1 MATRSFSHLLMN
13 VPLTWG
19 EGSHKW
25 SLFFLSINLG
35 RFMILLS
42 QLNANKLGISHF
54 LILEH
59 VCHLVKNFF
68 LVCMVTLLRPRNI
81 QASQVV
87 L

>member
-1 MATRSFSHLLMN
+1 
-13 VPLTWG
+13 
-19 EGSHKW
+19 
-25 SLFFLSINLG
+25 
-35 RFMILLS
+35 MILLG

-59 VCHLVKNFF
+59 VCHLVKNCF

-87 L
+87 W